1 MRRRLHARVLAVPLV
16 AAVCVLVGAV
26 PAVADG
32 PPHAGT
38 GQLERALTDL
48 VHAPGGPPGVIV
60 TLGSPSGLDVLSAGA
75 GDLATGRAPQPDD
88 AMRIASVA
96 KALSGATALGLVSH
110 GALALD
116 APIGDLLPDLPAAWH
131 RVTLR
136 QLLGHTSGLPDFSRS
151 PRFQEALLASLQ
163 YPPAPRDLLDLI
175 EDPALLFAPG
185 TQYQYSN
192 SDNVVVALVVEAVT
206 GRAYADVLRAVV
218 LAPAGLSATSLPV
231 GSALP
236 EPYLHGY
243 DVSEQPPEDVS
254 TVVAAGWSWSSGGVV
269 STPADLARFIG
280 AYVRGDVEDRSTR
293 VQQFGFR
300 PGSSEP
306 PGPGSNS
313 AGLGL
318 FRYDTRCGTV
328 YGHTGNT
335 LGYTQF
341 AAATADGSR
350 TVTVSVN
357 AQLTPTSAPV
367 RFTELREVF
376 ELATCAAVA
385 PGR

>member
-1 MRRRLHARVLAVPLV
+1 
-16 AAVCVLVGAV
+16 
-26 PAVADG
+26 
-32 PPHAGT
+32 
-38 GQLERALTDL
+38 
-48 VHAPGGPPGVIV
+48 
-60 TLGSPSGLDVLSAGA
+60 VLSAGA
-75 GDLATGRAPQPDD
+75 GDLATGRAPQPGD

-96 KALSGATALGLVSH
+96 KALSGATALRLVSH
-110 GALALD
+110 DALGLD
-116 APIGDLLPDLPAAWH
+116 GPIGDVLPDLPAAWH
-131 RVTLR
+131 QVTLR
-136 QLLGHTSGLPDFSRS
+136 ELLGHTSGLPDFSRS

-163 YPPAPRDLLDLI
+163 DPPPPRDLLRFID
-175 EDPALLFAPG
+175 DPALLFAPG

-192 SDNVVVALVVEAVT
+192 SDNIVVALMVEAVT
-206 GRAYADVLRAVV
+206 GRAYADVLGSLV
-218 LAPAGLSATSLPV
+218 LARAGLSATSLPE

-236 EPYLHGY
+236 VPHLHGY

-254 TVVAAGWSWSSGGVV
+254 TLVAAGWSWSSGGVV

-280 AYVRGDVEDRSTR
+280 AYVRGDFEDRSTR

-306 PGPGSNS
+306 PGPGRNS

-357 AQLTPTSAPV
+357 AQITPNSAPE
-367 RFTELREVF
+367 RFPELRRVF